1 MRVLLDTTY
10 LLPAV
15 GVAVSAAPPD
25 VLLRVRDRGHR
36 TLASS
41 VSVLEV
47 AAKGGKLVAGR
58 RLARGR
64 LVRGLRA
71 ILADP
76 ELEVLPLNREDIL
89 VAAADLR
96 SLHSDFLDC
105 VLLATAAAESD
116 VFLTEDRVLA
126 RMARDE
132 AFPRMARPA
141 SRDFAVR
148 PAGPFLQERPRRP
161 GAAGSS
167 SRGRD

>member
-15 GVAVSAAPPD
+15 GVAVTAAPPD
-25 VLLRVRDRGHR
+25 VLLRVRDRGHQ

-41 VSVLEV
+41 VSILEV
-47 AAKGGKLVAGR
+47 AAKGGKLVAAR

-71 ILADP
+71 ILADL
-76 ELEVLPLNREDIL
+76 ELEVVPMHREDIL
-89 VAAADLR
+89 IAAADLR

-105 VLLATAAAESD
+105 ILLATAAAESD
-116 VFLTEDRVLA
+116 LFLTEDRILE
-126 RMARDE
+126 RMAGDE
-132 AFPRMARPA
+132 RFRRIAHPA

-148 PAGPFLQERPRRP
+148 RAGPFLQERPERRP
-161 GAAGSS
+161 P
-167 SRGRD
+167 